1 MKEEYSL
8 DEIRCFELRNLVLT
22 VSREYDLFPGFTI
35 RIDSPKSAWYNSWG
49 TIILSEYPEGDT
61 LYDFDRY
68 LLLLGLGYHA
78 ILPATELNRLIMLAA
93 SRKILGNVDKK
104 IHGFFVS
111 LMCLFSIFT
120 QFSNH
125 KSIRPIVRDSISKI
139 VKQKKAFYSPLGRI
153 LMEFYE
159 GLLGRQISE
168 RTKRLIRI
176 VSLRIPLYAKAKI
189 FFKELLSEMGSL
201 SPWSFHERN
210 LRRYILPISADEII
224 DRSGKICL
232 NPRELELLGEIDY
245 NFAKTIAKKL
255 DAKLG
260 GKGKQ
265 PAFSE
270 NKVLIQKLLDKRR
283 YLAAAR
289 RARIKKLLSIIEEK
303 IISIE
308 PRATKYGFSEWFLG
322 DDEEKLNIE
331 ISADTFGYVIPEI
344 STLRDVYERGGERIF
359 GRGTLRHIELCIDTS
374 GSMDGNAIERAID
387 LGVALVEIA
396 KKFHMS
402 VGIST
407 FSSGAWEGSPPTFDY
422 DIIEELLLRLDSEGG
437 TNIRHV
443 FELIEKHLNVL
454 FEKALV
460 AIITDTAIYDIAFP
474 EVINNLMGLR
484 ERVFLVI
491 FAITHE
497 LWKKAETTLN
507 LLNVPI
513 IYVSPDATEE
523 EEVNI
528 VVNKMSRLCMDALGE

>member
-8 DEIRCFELRNLVLT
+8 DEIRCPELRNLVLT
-22 VSREYDLFPGFTI
+22 VSREYNLFPGFTI

-168 RTKRLIRI
+168 RTKRLIKI
-176 VSLRIPLYAKAKI
+176 VSLKIPLYAKAKI

-387 LGVALVEIA
+387 LSVALVEIA

-422 DIIEELLLRLDSEGG
+422 DVIEELLLRLDSEGG

-474 EVINNLMGLR
+474 EVINNLMSLR
-484 ERVFLVI
+484 ERAFLVI